1 MLIEVAVTV
10 DEDRAEAL
18 SDALV
23 DQGALSVSVEDAEA
37 DSAAEQPL
45 YGEPGMAIERQA
57 WRRSRLRILVD
68 SGSDPRQLLAAAA
81 EAVPMDAPAPEQVQ
95 PVADADW
102 VRLTQ
107 AQFPPTRIGERLW
120 IVPTWHEPPEPDAI
134 NVRLDPGVAFG
145 TGTHP
150 TTRLCL
156 AWLDAQPL
164 DGLSV
169 LDYGCGSGI
178 LAVAAALL
186 GARRVLGTDIDPRAV
201 EAATLNSAA
210 NAVPHG
216 VARYTLPEHLPP
228 VAPVAQVSSVAEGR
242 FDIVLANIL
251 ANPLKILAP
260 ALLDRVAPGGWLVL
274 SGILERQAD
283 EMIAL
288 YARVDPDLPL
298 HVWRSEDGWVCLAG
312 RHRGAPLP

>member
-18 SDALV
+18 SDALL
-23 DQGALSVSVEDAEA
+23 DLGALSVSVEDAQA
-37 DSAAEQPL
+37 DSADEQPL
-45 YGEPGMAIERQA
+45 YGEPGMEIPRQA
-57 WRRSRLRILVD
+57 WRLSRLLILID
-68 SGSDPRQLLAAAA
+68 AGTDPRQLLAAAA
-81 EAVPMDAPAPEQVQ
+81 EEAQIESLDAEQVR

-102 VRLTQ
+102 VRMTQ
-107 AQFPPTRIGERLW
+107 AQFPPTRIGRRLW
-120 IVPTWHEPPEPDAI
+120 IVPTWHEPPDPQAI

-156 AWLDAQPL
+156 AWLDAQSLP
-164 DGLSV
+164 GMSV

-178 LAVAAALL
+178 LAVAAARL
-186 GARRVLGTDIDPRAV
+186 GARRVLGTDIDPQAV
-201 EAATLNSAA
+201 EAARVNSAA
-210 NAVPHG
+210 NAVPPG
-216 VARYTLPEHLPP
+216 IAEYTVPDRLPP
-228 VAPVAQVSSVAEGR
+228 ADDGR

-260 ALLDRVAPGGWLVL
+260 ALLDRVAVGGWLVL

-288 YARVDPDLPL
+288 YARVDPALPMQ
-298 HVWRSEDGWVCLAG
+298 VWRSEDGWVCLAG
-312 RHRGAPLP
+312 QRR

>member
-18 SDALV
+18 SDALLAL
-23 DQGALSVSVEDAEA
+23 GALSVSVEDAQA
-37 DSAAEQPL
+37 DSADEQPL
-45 YGEPGMAIERQA
+45 YGEPGMEVARHA
-57 WRRSRLRILVD
+57 WRLSRLLILLD
-68 SGSDPRQLLAAAA
+68 AGTDPQQVLAAAG
-81 EAVPMDAPAPEQVQ
+81 EAVQIGSLLAEQVR

-107 AQFPPTRIGERLW
+107 AQFPPTRIGTRLW
-120 IVPTWHEPPEPDAI
+120 IVPTWHEPPDPQAV

-156 AWLDAQPL
+156 AWLDEQSL
-164 DGLSV
+164 QGKSV

-178 LAVAAALL
+178 LAVAAARL
-186 GARRVLGTDIDPRAV
+186 GARCVLGTDIDPQAV
-201 EAATLNSAA
+201 EAARLNSQA
-210 NAVPHG
+210 NAVPPG
-216 VARYTLPEHLPP
+216 VADYTLPDRLPP
-228 VAPVAQVSSVAEGR
+228 IERGC

-260 ALLDRVAPGGWLVL
+260 ALLARVGAGGWLVL
-274 SGILERQAD
+274 SGILARQAD

-298 HVWRSEDGWVCLAG
+298 QVWRSEDGWVCLAG
-312 RHRGAPLP
+312 QRR